1 MMSKIKKYRE
11 ELKFLCSQHELDILY
26 ERLKVVMDFDK
37 NQKGM
42 SYRIRSLYFDDYYD
56 SAMYEND
63 AGVDDRKKFRI
74 RVYEEPTEF
83 INLEIKYKFKGKTL
97 KESCPITMDQYEDIM
112 NNELVFDPDFEKPLL
127 LLYLE
132 NRTRLLKP
140 KIIVEYQRTV
150 FVDFPGNVRVTF
162 DRNISYSDKL
172 EEFFEDRLDLVPL
185 LPTNQHVL
193 EVKYDEF
200 LPDYTAQLL
209 ELGTLSKT
217 AFSKYYLSRMSARG
231 ETAYDE

>member
-37 NQKGM
+37 HQKGM

-56 SAMYEND
+56 SAMHEND
-63 AGVDDRKKFRI
+63 AGIDNRKKFRI
-74 RVYEEPTEF
+74 RVYEEPREF
-83 INLEIKYKFKGKTL
+83 INLEIKYKLKGKTL
-97 KESCPITMDQYEDIM
+97 KESCPITIEQYYDII

-132 NRTRLLKP
+132 NKMRLLKP

-172 EEFFEDRLDLVPL
+172 EEFFEDRIDLVPL
-185 LPTNQHVL
+185 LPKDQHVL

-231 ETAYDE
+231 ETAYDN